1 MTLEY
6 HEICLWSPFYQET
19 VDKIAKNMAE
29 VGFDKRE
36 PITIY
41 EGKILDGRHRYLA
54 ALKAGVE
61 PVFKTLE
68 GMKQEA
74 INYVTRK
81 QVDRGHWSPREKE
94 FFYVQRA
101 NALGVQSRGGDR
113 GNQYQSGNVTNVT
126 MAPSQED
133 HADSLGVTRET
144 INRWEKDRKEIVADP
159 ELSKVMDTPEGYRQA
174 KDVVKQRRDAIRNTV
189 PPEVIDLDA
198 MARDKTNTDI
208 RKVGPAFIATM
219 ETLCTKFDRK
229 DIERELVAFME
240 PDPLGL
246 KVKAL
251 HKMAEILSDLC
262 NEYPI
267 LKSTNVN

>member
-1 MTLEY
+1 MNFEY
-6 HEICLWSPFYQET
+6 HEICKWLPYKPET
-19 VDKIAKNMAE
+19 IAEIAQDM
-29 VGFDKRE
+29 RE
-36 PITIY
+36 RGYREDRPIILFH
-41 EGKILDGRHRYLA
+41 GKILDGRHRYEA
-54 ALKAGVE
+54 ALEAGVE
-61 PVFKTLE
+61 PQFQDFT
-68 GMKQEA
+68 GTTTQA
-74 INYVTRK
+74 IDYVTSENVKR
-81 QVDRGHWSPREKE
+81 RMLTNREKE
-94 FFYVQRA
+94 FFYAQRA
-101 NALGVQSRGGDR
+101 EALGVRKREDSLKQNSSDAE
-113 GNQYQSGNVTNVT
+113 NSAT
-126 MAPSQED
+126 APSQQE
-133 HADSLGVTRET
+133 HADSIGVHRDTVT
-144 INRWEKDRKEIVADP
+144 KWEKDRKEIVADP
-159 ELSKVMDTPEGYRQA
+159 ELSKIMDTPEGYRQA

-262 NEYPI
+262 DDYPI

>member
-19 VDKIAKNMAE
+19 VDKISKGMTE
-29 VGFDKRE
+29 RGFDPKE
-36 PITIY
+36 PVSLY

-61 PVFKTLE
+61 PVFEDFTGTRE
-68 GMKQEA
+68 EA
-74 INYVTRK
+74 IKYVIQK
-81 QVDRGHWSPREKE
+81 QRLRNHWSSEEKE
-94 FFYVQRA
+94 YHYVKTSE
-101 NALGVQSRGGDR
+101 ALGVQSRGGDR
-113 GNQYQSGNVTNVT
+113 GNQYQSGNVSNDT
-126 MAPSQED
+126 MAPSQQD
-133 HADSLGVTRET
+133 YADSLGVSRPTVA
-144 INRWEKDRKEIVADP
+144 RWEKDRKEIKSDP
-159 ELSKVMDTPEGYRQA
+159 ELSKVMDTPEGYKQA
-174 KDVVKQRRDAIRNTV
+174 KDVVKQRREAIRNTV
-189 PPEVIDLDA
+189 PPKVVDLDA
-198 MARDKTNTDI
+198 MSRDTTNTDI

-229 DIERELVAFME
+229 DIERELTAFME

-251 HKMAEILSDLC
+251 HKMAEILTDLC
-262 NEYPI
+262 DDYPI